1 MTSTPDV
8 PATSNPNPTDL
19 TLSEEHRKEL
29 INWAAR
35 CVARLLPIFH
45 QHRPADQR
53 LDEALAAVEK
63 FHNNTFSVGQ
73 MRPLAFDCHAAARDC
88 TNAQAKAV
96 ARACGQAIAIAH
108 MGGHARNLARYTRQ
122 ALADPSEELAW
133 QREQLP
139 SHLQDYVYRT

>member
-1 MTSTPDV
+1 MTPTPDV
-8 PATSNPNPTDL
+8 PATSNPDPTDL

-29 INWAAR
+29 IGWAAR
-35 CVARLLPIFH
+35 CVTRLLPIFH
-45 QHRPADQR
+45 RHRPDDAR
-53 LDEALAAVEK
+53 LAQALAAVEK
-63 FHNNTFSVGQ
+63 FQGNMLSVGQ
-73 MRPLAFDCHAAARDC
+73 MRKLAFGCHAAARDC

>member
-1 MTSTPDV
+1 MTPTPDV
-8 PATSNPNPTDL
+8 PATSNHDPTDL

-29 INWAAR
+29 IGWAAR
-35 CVARLLPIFH
+35 CVARLLPT
-45 QHRPADQR
+45 DQR

-63 FHNNTFSVGQ
+63 FRDNTFSVGQ
-73 MRPLAFDCHAAARDC
+73 MRTLAFGCHAAARDC

-122 ALADPSEELAW
+122 ALANPSEELAW

>member
-1 MTSTPDV
+1 MTPTPDV
-8 PATSNPNPTDL
+8 PATSNPDPTDL

-29 INWAAR
+29 IGWAAR
-35 CVARLLPIFH
+35 CVARLLPIFY

-63 FHNNTFSVGQ
+63 FHDNTFSVGQ
-73 MRPLAFDCHAAARDC
+73 MRTLAFGCHAAARDC